1 MRRKLFK
8 ARNRILDVKRIM
20 EVQSGNFK
28 EIIRK
33 NLLIYPSSLVPN
45 TAIEEKIV
53 VNLFGHKLLEIHRY
67 PRKLQ
72 PVIYGHRW

>member
-1 MRRKLFK
+1 MTRKLFRERHK
-8 ARNRILDVKRIM
+8 MFQIKRII
-20 EVQSGNFK
+20 EVQPGNFK

-45 TAIEEKIV
+45 TAIKEKIV
-53 VNLFGHKLLEIHRY
+53 VNLFEHKLLEIHRY

-72 PVIYGHRW
+72 PVVYGHRW